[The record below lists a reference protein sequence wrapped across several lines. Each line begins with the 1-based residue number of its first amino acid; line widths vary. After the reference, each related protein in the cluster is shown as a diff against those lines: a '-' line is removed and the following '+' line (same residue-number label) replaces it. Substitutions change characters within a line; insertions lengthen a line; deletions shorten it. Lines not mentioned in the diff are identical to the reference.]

1 MMQKERPPRR
11 GLSEIPSDIFLSIKR
26 PKRPR
31 LSTAPERTC
40 PRGPAPEDSLDYGRE
55 AVA

>member
-55 AVA
+55 AVV